1 MLKMVVKAQILRPA
15 NVLSAQPLLPVIV
28 QLMLHQTNVSARLIL
43 RTTVLIQQ
51 QQFLVFA
58 ETSQM
63 EDKVQTLLIVY
74 VE

>member
-1 MLKMVVKAQILRPA
+1 MGVQVPILRPVC
-15 NVLSAQPLLPVIV
+15 VLLTQPLLPVIV
-28 QLMLHQTNVSARLIL
+28 QQMLNLTNVFARLIL
-43 RTTVLIQQ
+43 RTKVLIQQ
-51 QQFLVFA
+51 QQSLVFA